1 MSDEPLSVAQAAQ
14 RAGVSTDTIRRA
26 YRSGA
31 LPAYRPGGQQRVV
44 IRAHDLD
51 AWAFADENRVARPA
65 SPLRSVGGED
75 PPTVRPPARRRSR
88 RASSPGSVER
98 LLEIERRS

>member
-1 MSDEPLSVAQAAQ
+1 MTDEPLSVARAAQ

-44 IRAHDLD
+44 IRAEDLD
-51 AWAFADENRVARPA
+51 AWAFADEHLVAPA
-65 SPLRSVGGED
+65 APALRAVDAED
-75 PPTVRPPARRRSR
+75 APMVRPPARRRSHR
-88 RASSPGSVER
+88 DSSPGSVER